1 MDFLENS
8 VIFNDTS
15 ISELT
20 LHDEVPDY
28 ETNDNRRK
36 KDSKVITDHRDR
48 LDGTIASDGDNET
61 NHSEKETDPSNKYAR
76 SNRVQSTVLTKNV
89 VGRRNSIGD
98 SFSGTVDAISGMPI
112 QGCKTYVHL
121 REHYDGPFLNG
132 MRHGDEAVSTFLDG
146 SGKYIGSYF
155 QDSRM
160 KGTLM
165 KDDLTY
171 TGTFKDD
178 IFHGKGLLA
187 RKNGTI
193 YEGAFENGLMH
204 GKGKLIEKKQGET
217 NEYIG
222 YFVKGKKD
230 GEGSITMSDGSHYN
244 GQWKNDKKHG
254 KGLELLSNGERYEG
268 NFENDE
274 KHGEGRLTTKSNL
287 TMKGTWRYGVPV
299 DGKWDFIYQ
308 NGTMYE
314 GRTVCLQPF
323 GHGIMTY
330 FDQNGQNLVAR
341 YEGDFINGLRHGFGM
356 CKFDNDGTE
365 HWGDW
370 VADEPLN
377 FFSDEL
383 VAEVPKSIDVSIEK
397 EEIFIGNDS
406 ISIINQIDSIV
417 GHEDDEDDES
427 IQLFDV
433 DNNEEKGPKEI
444 IESSNGVSQE
454 EKKADENSKEEYFER
469 EHAKNNDSGTSDYNE
484 ISDQAN
490 EKQKKVSLYRYTN
503 GDTYCGLLNNNAKRE
518 GHGTYV
524 SERLTTKCICEW
536 SDSQRHGKGQI
547 LFPCGITYEGEFDN
561 NMIEGSGTITL
572 IDGTFYSGKFERG
585 LFNGKG
591 TLKEAISGRVYVG
604 NFVNGMKNGNGEET
618 YPDGTK
624 YVGEFKQG
632 KRFGQ
637 GILFKKKID
646 ESSEDQVIYDG
657 EWVADH
663 IHGEGERFYEH
674 GHYQGMFSRNKRN
687 GRGVYFIE
695 NGCSMDGQWEDDKP
709 MNGDWVLNFSESMF
723 YGMAEVG
730 KTSLLPDNSITAL
743 PVPSGFGTS
752 KNSSGILYS
761 GYFEKGKKHGTGIC
775 VFPDGTK
782 WDGRWENDIYVKY
795 GKECPS

>member
-1 MDFLENS
+1 MEFLENS

-15 ISELT
+15 LSELII
-20 LHDEVPDY
+20 HDEVPEYVTNDY
-28 ETNDNRRK
+28 RRKSDSKFVTNDSDKLNGKIVSDGKDETNQ
-36 KDSKVITDHRDR
+36 S
-48 LDGTIASDGDNET
+48 GNEI
-61 NHSEKETDPSNKYAR
+61 DPSNKVER
-76 SNRVQSTVLTKNV
+76 SNRVQSTILTKNV
-89 VGRRNSIGD
+89 IERRNSIGD

-121 REHYDGPFLNG
+121 REHYDGPFLDG

-165 KDDLTY
+165 KDDMTY

-178 IFHGKGLLA
+178 VFHGKGLLA

-204 GKGKLIEKKQGET
+204 GKGKLTEKKQGET
-217 NEYIG
+217 IEYIG

-230 GEGSITMSDGSHYN
+230 GEGSIRMSDGSHYN
-244 GQWKNDKKHG
+244 GRWKNNKKHG
-254 KGLELLSNGERYEG
+254 KGLELLTNGERYEG

-287 TMKGTWRYGVPV
+287 TMKGTWRHGVPV
-299 DGKWDFIYQ
+299 DGKWVFIYQ

-314 GRTVCLQPF
+314 GRTICLQPF

-330 FDQNGQNLVAR
+330 FDQNGQNLVAK

-365 HWGDW
+365 YWGDW
-370 VADEPLN
+370 VTDEPLN

-383 VAEVPKSIDVSIEK
+383 VAEVPKTIDVSIEK
-397 EEIFIGNDS
+397 EDTIIRHDS
-406 ISIINQIDSIV
+406 LSIINQIDNIV
-417 GHEDDEDDES
+417 GDDDNEEEES

-433 DNNEEKGPKEI
+433 DKNEIKSQEKI
-444 IESSNGVSQE
+444 SESPNGVSQE
-454 EKKADENSKEEYFER
+454 EKKADENSNEEYIGKEVL
-469 EHAKNNDSGTSDYNE
+469 KNNDSGTSDIYEKSNE
-484 ISDQAN
+484 AN

-503 GDTYCGLLNNNAKRE
+503 GDTYRGLLDDNAKRE

-524 SERLTTKCICEW
+524 SERLSTKSICEW
-536 SDSQRHGKGQI
+536 SDSQRQGKGLI
-547 LFPCGITYEGEFDN
+547 LFPSGMTYEGNFDK
-561 NMIEGSGTITL
+561 NMIEGSGTLTL
-572 IDGTFYSGKFERG
+572 IDGTIYIGQFERG
-585 LFNGKG
+585 LFNGRG
-591 TLKEAISGRVYVG
+591 TLKEAISEKVYVG
-604 NFVNGMKNGNGEET
+604 KFVNGMKNGNGEET

-632 KRFGQ
+632 KRSGQ
-637 GILFKKKID
+637 GTLFKKKND
-646 ESSEDQVIYDG
+646 ENSKDQVIYDG

-687 GRGVYFIE
+687 GRGIYIIE
-695 NGCSMDGQWEDDKP
+695 NGSSMDGQWEDDIP
-709 MNGDWVLNFSESMF
+709 VNGDWVLNFSESMF
-723 YGMAEVG
+723 YGMAEV
-730 KTSLLPDNSITAL
+730 KKASLLPDNSITAL

-752 KNSSGILYS
+752 KNASGILYS

-782 WDGRWENDIYVKY
+782 WDGRWENDIFVKY